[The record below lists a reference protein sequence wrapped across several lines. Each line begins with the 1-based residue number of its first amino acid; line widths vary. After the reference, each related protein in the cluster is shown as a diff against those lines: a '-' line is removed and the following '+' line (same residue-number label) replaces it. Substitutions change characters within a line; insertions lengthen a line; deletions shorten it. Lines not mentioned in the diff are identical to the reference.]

1 MCASN
6 HKAKMAYATRIT
18 KPYKVDGKYFFFW
31 NLGTKP
37 NK

>member
-18 KPYKVDGKYFFFW
+18 KPYKVDGKYFFF
-31 NLGTKP
+31 LEFRDKTE
-37 NK
+37 